1 MGMKYLTRV
10 WTELPL
16 VRPCKRTKITVPT
29 TGIKF
34 KGRYITYLIKAFGVN
49 FSKGD
54 FISLPNFAMG
64 SLKFPDLS
72 WRPSERIAVCLLTT
86 KTPSN
91 VSTKASWIRKV
102 LESSVISVELSLRV
116 RRIVVKAARGPLTKT
131 STASC
136 GRYVKMNMKAMTP
149 TDRVIVGANFER
161 RGFHKV
167 RWLTK

>member
-1 MGMKYLTRV
+1 
-10 WTELPL
+10 
-16 VRPCKRTKITVPT
+16 
-29 TGIKF
+29 
-34 KGRYITYLIKAFGVN
+34 
-49 FSKGD
+49 
-54 FISLPNFAMG
+54 
-64 SLKFPDLS
+64 
-72 WRPSERIAVCLLTT
+72 
-86 KTPSN
+86 
-91 VSTKASWIRKV
+91 
-102 LESSVISVELSLRV
+102 VISVELSLRV